1 MTLRE
6 KILAAVVILS
16 AVGTLVAL
24 ADAVCRRIRL
34 LCAKPRRN
42 GVLAAFSDNVWTNE
56 VIRVAKQ
63 GLLTWAYFAS
73 VIGTVKTILT
83 VVAVL
88 MAALSVKNLM
98 FVRRMERK
106 LTK

>member
-1 MTLRE
+1 VTLRE

-16 AVGTLVAL
+16 AAATVASL

-34 LCAKPRRN
+34 LCSKPKRN

-63 GLLTWAYFAS
+63 GLLTGAYFAS
-73 VIGTVKTILT
+73 VIGTVKTLVTI
-83 VVAVL
+83 VAVL
-88 MAALSVKNLM
+88 MAVLSVKNLM
-98 FVRRMERK
+98 FVRRMEQK